1 MNRIAGTQILTAAI
15 VFFYSA
21 VSFASPYKGNTNKV
35 TVQINTPSLQEQVK
49 QGAETLWQKL
59 SDKKKSGKTQGE
71 KASDEKKGVV
81 QLDVGLLKGQYSVTV
96 LSSRGLVISDLASG
110 KILNKFSGKD
120 TVSFTY
126 KNRQLCINRKPISA
140 QRIILRADGVNITVN
155 GDEYRGEIVL
165 VCGSG
170 GITVVNRVDLES
182 YVKGVVGTE
191 MSADWP
197 REALKAQAVAART
210 FSLYTKNE
218 GKHQG
223 DGYNIC
229 AGTHCQVY
237 GGTKDESSSVT
248 RAVDDTRGEIITYKG
263 KPIYAA
269 FHTDSGGRTAASR
282 EVWGGELEYL
292 ISVEDPSGAPNR
304 HWQVTMTAEQM
315 AEKLKAAGKDVG
327 TLKKISLSP
336 LNLRK
341 PGAGDRYKSGRP
353 ARIVFT
359 GNKRSVTI
367 NGTQARS
374 IFGVKSALF
383 DFEPGRKGND
393 LKIKS
398 GQKIKIDGFGFGHGI
413 GLSQWGAKAMSA
425 KKDYKSILHHY
436 YSGVAITKIY

>member
-1 MNRIAGTQILTAAI
+1 MNRIAGTQILAAAI
-15 VFFYSA
+15 VFFCSA
-21 VSFASPYKGNTNKV
+21 VSYASPYKGNANKAIA
-35 TVQINTPSLQEQVK
+35 QINKPAIKEQVK

-81 QLDVGLLKGQYSVTV
+81 QLDVGLLKGQYSVAA

-140 QRIILRADGVNITVN
+140 QRIILRADGANITVN

-165 VCGSG
+165 VCGNG

-191 MSADWP
+191 MSPDWP
-197 REALKAQAVAART
+197 GEALKAQAGAART

-248 RAVDDTRGEIITYKG
+248 RAVDDTRGEIITYDG

-282 EVWGGELEYL
+282 EVWGGELKYL

-315 AEKLKAAGKDVG
+315 AAKLKAAGKDVG

-336 LNLRK
+336 LNLK
-341 PGAGDRYKSGRP
+341 KAGSGDRYASGRP

-359 GNKRSVTI
+359 GSKRSVTI

-374 IFGVKSALF
+374 IFGLKSALF

-393 LKIKS
+393 LKINS

-413 GLSQWGAKAMSA
+413 GLSQWGAKSMSA

-436 YSGVAITKIY
+436 YNGVTITKIY

>member
-15 VFFYSA
+15 IFFCGT
-21 VSFASPYKGNTNKV
+21 VSYASPYKGNTNKV
-35 TVQINTPSLQEQVK
+35 TVQINKPEIIEQVK
-49 QGAETLWQKL
+49 QRTDTIWQKL
-59 SDKKKSGKTQGE
+59 SDKKKSGTIQKETP
-71 KASDEKKGVV
+71 SDEKRGIVR
-81 QLDVGLLKGQYSVTV
+81 LDVGLLEGQYSVAV
-96 LSSRGLVISDLASG
+96 MSSRELVISDLAGG
-110 KILNKFSGKD
+110 KILHRFSKKD

-126 KNRQLCINRKPISA
+126 KNRQLCINKNPISA
-140 QRIILRADGVNITVN
+140 QRVSLRADGATITVN
-155 GDEYRGEIVL
+155 GGEYRGEIVL
-165 VCGSG
+165 ICGSG

-237 GGTKDESSSVT
+237 GGTQDESLSVT
-248 RAVDDTRGEIITYKG
+248 RAADDTCGEIMTYDG

-269 FHTDSGGRTAASR
+269 FHTDSGGRTAESC
-282 EVWGGELEYL
+282 EVWGGDLAYL
-292 ISVEDPSGAPNR
+292 TSVEDPSGAPNR
-304 HWQVTMTAEQM
+304 HWQVTMTAEQL
-315 AEKLKAAGKDVG
+315 AAKLKAAGKDVG
-327 TLKKISLSP
+327 ILKKISLSP
-336 LNLRK
+336 LNLK
-341 PGAGDRYKSGRP
+341 KAGSGDRYTSGRP

-359 GNKRSVTI
+359 GSKSSVTI

-374 IFGVKSALF
+374 IFGLKSALF
-383 DFEPGRKGND
+383 DFETGRKEND

-398 GQKIKIDGFGFGHGI
+398 GQKIQIDGFGFGHGI

-425 KKDYKSILHHY
+425 KADYKSILHHY
-436 YSGVAITKIY
+436 YNGVTITKIY

>member
-1 MNRIAGTQILTAAI
+1 MNRIAWIQILTAAL
-15 VFFYSA
+15 VFLGCA
-21 VSFASPYKGNTNKV
+21 DSFASPYKGNIGKVIVPVNK
-35 TVQINTPSLQEQVK
+35 PSIREQAK
-49 QGAETLWQKL
+49 QGAEILWQKL
-59 SDKKKSGKTQGE
+59 SDKKKSGETLREKTSEQ
-71 KASDEKKGVV
+71 KKGMI
-81 QLDVGLLKGQYSVTV
+81 QLDVGLLEGQYSVVV
-96 LSSRGLVISDLASG
+96 LSSRELVVNDLASG
-110 KILNKFSGKD
+110 IILNKFSGKD

-140 QRIILRADGVNITVN
+140 QRIIIRAEGADITVN
-155 GDEYRGEIVL
+155 GDEFRGEIVL
-165 VCGSG
+165 ICGSG

-191 MSADWP
+191 MSPDWP
-197 REALKAQAVAART
+197 GEALKAQAVAART

-248 RAVDDTRGEIITYKG
+248 RAVDDTRGEIITYNG

-359 GNKRSVTI
+359 GSKRSVTI
-367 NGTQARS
+367 KGTQARS
-374 IFGVKSALF
+374 IFGLKSALF
-383 DFEPGRKGND
+383 DFEPGRKGDD

-425 KKDYKSILHHY
+425 KNDYKSILHHY
-436 YSGVAITKIY
+436 YNGVTITKIY